1 MVVSSYLTAREQTG
15 GKMIRGKLVTLRT
28 CRESDMEILYELSA
42 DVRDMGD
49 FWPISLASE
58 VKWRKRL
65 METGLWEEEN
75 GWLLITDAGDSILGQ
90 IVFFKPSFYQNSFE
104 IGYRIYKP
112 ENWGKGYMSEAL
124 ALMVSY
130 LFDTRQID
138 RIQATIMPGNTGS
151 RRVLEK
157 CGFRLEGILR
167 KAVFHQGVNQDL
179 QMFAVLREDSA
190 RLCGLLGTPAGSTNP
205 QPH

>member
-1 MVVSSYLTAREQTG
+1 MDL
-15 GKMIRGKLVTLRT
+15 
-28 CRESDMEILYELSA
+28 LYELSA

-49 FWPISLASE
+49 YWPISLASE

-75 GWLLITDAGDSILGQ
+75 GWLLITDSENSIIGQ
-90 IVFFKPSFYQNSFE
+90 VVFFKPSFYQNSFE
-104 IGYRIYKP
+104 IGYRIFKP

-130 LFDTRQID
+130 LFDTRQVD

-167 KAVFHQGVNQDL
+167 RAVFHQGVNQDL
-179 QMFAVLREDSA
+179 QMFSVLREDA
-190 RLCGLLGTPAGSTNP
+190 VPLLGLLGEPGRRADPGP
-205 QPH
+205 R